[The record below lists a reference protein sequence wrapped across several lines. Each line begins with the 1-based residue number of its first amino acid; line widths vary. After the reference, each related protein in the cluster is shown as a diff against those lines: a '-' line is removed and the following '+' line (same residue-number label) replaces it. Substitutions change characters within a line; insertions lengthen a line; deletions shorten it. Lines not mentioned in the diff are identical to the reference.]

1 MLTRPPTLPM
11 PLLRHLSFGLL
22 LATAAA
28 APAYAQ
34 GTAPAGEVVV
44 TEEARAKF
52 RAGVALLQDPD
63 GARYEEAYLAFKAAY
78 ALSPSPNMLGNLG
91 LTALKLERDGE
102 AIEAYT
108 TYLAKGSNIDP
119 SERKQI
125 ETDLATMK
133 STLAT
138 VKLVGVPSD
147 AAIVDERVPSRGSP
161 VRNRYA
167 ASAGPATVLG
177 VRTGLHRFT
186 ISKSGFREQVIELDL
201 APGQAVESTVTLEPA
216 GGTGAAGGP
225 TGPTGPTEG
234 GGAGQGTPI
243 TPEGGDRPGA
253 ERPIP
258 TGFWVGLGITG
269 ALAVGTGVVGV
280 LALGQKSSFDEAN
293 GVDPVAAQ
301 DARDTGM
308 VLNITTDVLLG
319 STIAAGAVT
328 AILYFTRPEVSR
340 TEASIHLVP
349 TGTGAAL
356 IGTF

>member
-1 MLTRPPTLPM
+1 M
-11 PLLRHLSFGLL
+11 PLLRPLALGLL
-22 LATAAA
+22 LATALA
-28 APAYAQ
+28 APAFAQ
-34 GTAPAGEVVV
+34 GAPPTGEVVV

-78 ALSPSPNMLGNLG
+78 AISPSPNILGNLG

-108 TYLAKGSNIDP
+108 GYLAKGTNIDP
-119 SERKQI
+119 SERKQV

-138 VKLVGVPSD
+138 VKLLGVPSD
-147 AAIVDERVPSRGSP
+147 ASIVDERVPSRGTP
-161 VRNRYA
+161 VRNRYSP
-167 ASAGPATVLG
+167 SAGPATVLG

-186 ISKSGFREQVIELDL
+186 ISKPGFREQVIELDL
-201 APGQAVESTVTLEPA
+201 TPGQTVESTIALEPSSGTLPV
-216 GGTGAAGGP
+216 GGT
-225 TGPTGPTEG
+225 TGPTNGRGPNSPGPLAPSSTDG
-234 GGAGQGTPI
+234 SDG
-243 TPEGGDRPGA
+243 PGA

-280 LALGQKSSFDEAN
+280 LALGQKSTFDEAN

-301 DARDTGM
+301 DARDTGT

-328 AILYFTRPEVSR
+328 AVLYFTRPEASA
-340 TEASIHLVP
+340 TETSIHLVP

-356 IGTF
+356 VGRF

>member
-1 MLTRPPTLPM
+1 MR
-11 PLLRHLSFGLL
+11 LLRSASLALL
-22 LATAAA
+22 LATATA

-34 GTAPAGEVVV
+34 GAAPGGEVVV

-78 ALSPSPNMLGNLG
+78 AISPSPNMLGNLG

-119 SERKQI
+119 GERKQI

-186 ISKSGFREQVIELDL
+186 ISKPGFREQLIELDL
-201 APGQAVESTVTLEPA
+201 APGQAVESTVTLEPT
-216 GGTGAAGGP
+216 GGAGAAGGP
-225 TGPTGPTEG
+225 GPGGGGSTGPTEG